1 VSLYLEHFGL
11 AEPPFRITPHTDF
24 FFDGADRGATLGAL
38 IYAILHDEGIVKLSG
53 EVGSGK
59 TMLCRVLMERLPP
72 HVETIYLATPSLAR
86 DEILH
91 AIADDLEL
99 RLTHERTTVALRE
112 LQEHLIRLYGAGR
125 RVVVLIDEA
134 HVMPEE
140 TLEQVRLLSNLES
153 NRHKLMQ
160 LVLFGQPEL
169 DATLAKPSLRQL
181 RDRITHAFRMR
192 PLAEPEVAKYVSFRM
207 RAAGY
212 RGPDVFA
219 PGALAR
225 VARASGGLT
234 RRINILADK
243 SLLAAFTQNVH
254 AVTERHVRA
263 AIADSEFARLR
274 RPWRPAVY
282 AGAALA
288 AGVLIGAAVHWAFF
302 SRAIKLEAPAAQIPA
317 IPPAQAARVPIA
329 AAIEPEPP
337 PQPPPRKLL
346 RQDQVQRLSGYSPGG
361 QRLLTERIA
370 ATQELL
376 ERVPDEQFAIE
387 LFITDNTDPARVE
400 RFLVRARALVPLGEL
415 FVIPVARAGQYR
427 LRVIFGEF
435 PSRAAAIEAGKRLPP
450 RYQQA
455 FRASPRSFAEL
466 RGQI

>member
-1 VSLYLEHFGL
+1 MAVALYLEHFGL

-192 PLAEPEVAKYVSFRM
+192 PLSAPEVAKYVSFRM

-243 SLLAAFTQNVH
+243 SLLAAFTQDVH

-263 AIADSEFARLR
+263 AIADSEFARLS

-288 AGVLIGAAVHWAFF
+288 AGVLIGAAFHWAFF
-302 SRAIKLEAPAAQIPA
+302 ARAIKLEAPAAQIPA
-317 IPPAQAARVPIA
+317 IPPAQAAPAPVTEIQQPD
-329 AAIEPEPP
+329 PP
-337 PQPPPRKLL
+337 PPPLL
-346 RQDQVQRLSGYSPGG
+346 RPDQVQRLSGYSPAG
-361 QRLLTERIA
+361 QRLLAERIA
-370 ATQELL
+370 ATHELL